1 MKRFDRLSRQ
11 QPLHAPA
18 RRPCRNRPCVETLEV
33 RLLLATGFTQ
43 TNLVSDIAGMA
54 KTTDPNLVNPWGLA
68 LGLGSGF
75 WVANNRSGTA
85 TVYDGNG
92 KPLPAATP
100 LIVSIPTPSGTGT
113 SAPTGEVS
121 NATQGFT
128 VSSNGKTGASNFLFA
143 TEDGTIA
150 GWSAAVDLTHAF
162 IAADNSASGAVYKGL
177 AQGFNPTGAYLYA
190 TNFHAGT
197 VDVFDRNFAP
207 VKIPGAFTDTGIP
220 AGYAPFGIQAING
233 DLYVTYAQQ
242 DAAKH
247 DDIRGAGHGFIDVFD
262 TEGHL
267 LKRFTSQGQL
277 NSPWGMAWA
286 PIQGYGDFNNALLV
300 GNFGDGTINAFD
312 FDSGAFLGKL
322 SDSTGKAI
330 TNDGLWALSF
340 GDGVQSTSPNTLYF
354 TSGPND
360 EHDGLFGSL
369 NLNPTTTPLP
379 QPVMT
384 DPNLSVTT
392 VVTGLD
398 QPTNLTFL
406 GAGDLIVLEKASGK
420 IQHVVN
426 GTLATPIQFVTPAG
440 ATLPNLPVNNASE
453 RGLLGV
459 ALDPNFATNH
469 AVYLY
474 WTESS
479 TGAVSGVLSEVGNAN
494 SAFPPGTVKPL
505 GNRVDRFIL
514 NEQANTLTFDKNLIE
529 LHAFQQDNIDPVDA
543 TEPLRGNHNS
553 GEIRFGPDGKL
564 YIMIGDNGR
573 RGQLQNL
580 PAGWKGNGQ
589 SDDQFGGPAP
599 DNNHLTGVI
608 LRLNPDGTTPTDN
621 PFASVTVAQVA
632 ALEQAF
638 GVTLTDA
645 QLAEVTANIHKI
657 FSYGRRNGFGLA
669 FDPITGSLWESENG
683 DDTFDELNRVTA
695 GSNGGWT
702 QFMGPLAELELFKAI
717 ESTFTPV
724 QGNLGFSGTD
734 PASFIPATQ
743 QVRWNPA
750 NSADTPQEALARL
763 FTIPG
768 SHYEDPQFSW
778 VWAVA
783 PAGIGFVGK
792 GLGAQYA
799 GDMFVGESRTF
810 LDNGYLF
817 DFKFNASRDQFA
829 FSDPKLADKVDNNNY
844 KFGSGESDSLVIG
857 KNFGIATDIETGP
870 DGNLYV
876 VSLSN
881 GAIYMIKSTAQTPI
895 PTPTPTPT
903 PAPQSVVSATSISQ
917 APGRNFRGTVATFVD
932 PVPGRT
938 AKDFSVAISWGDG
951 TATAGTVSAASDGSF
966 VVSGSH
972 RYRRRGTYHVV
983 VAVSDAQGESGV
995 GAGTATIKRKG
1006 LHARQALAASLSH
1019 VEITGFVPHETTHAL
1034 RGSGSR
1040 HRTRVNQGT
1049 TFTAVSSKHAVHDIA
1064 LKSVAASGRH
1074 RH

>member
-1 MKRFDRLSRQ
+1 MRRLDRTSRQ
-11 QPLHAPA
+11 ESPRAHT
-18 RRPCRNRPCVETLEV
+18 RRPRATRPYAEALEG
-33 RLLLATGFTQ
+33 RLLLASSFTQ
-43 TNLVSDIAGMA
+43 TNLVSNITGFA
-54 KTTDPNLVNPWGLA
+54 KTTDPSLVNPWGLA

-75 WVANNRSGTA
+75 WVANNGTGTA

-92 KPLPAATP
+92 KPLPAAAP
-100 LIVSIPTPSGTGT
+100 LVVSIPAPGGGT

-121 NATQGFT
+121 NATSGFT
-128 VSSNGKTGASNFLFA
+128 VSSGGKTGASNFLFA

-150 GWSAAVDLTHAF
+150 GWSGAVDLTHAF
-162 IAADNSASGAVYKGL
+162 IAVDNSATGAVYKGL

-197 VDVFDRNFAP
+197 VDVFDANFAP

-247 DDIRGAGHGFIDVFD
+247 DDVSGAGHGFIDVFD
-262 TEGHL
+262 TQGTL
-267 LKRFTSQGQL
+267 LKRFASQGQL
-277 NSPWGMAWA
+277 NSPWGIAWA
-286 PIQGYGDFNNALLV
+286 PIQGYGDFSNALLV
-300 GNFGDGTINAFD
+300 GNFGDGTISAFD
-312 FDSGAFLGKL
+312 FDSGNFLGKL
-322 SDSTGKAI
+322 SDSAGNPV
-330 TNDGLWALSF
+330 TNDGLWSLSF

-354 TSGPND
+354 TSGPNQ
-360 EHDGLFGSL
+360 EHDGLFGDL
-369 NLNPTTTPLP
+369 NLNPVATPLP

-384 DPNLSVTT
+384 DPNLTVTT
-392 VVTGLD
+392 IASGLD
-398 QPTNLTFL
+398 QPTNMTFL

-426 GTLATPIQFVTPAG
+426 GALAAPVQFVTPAG
-440 ATLPNLPVNNASE
+440 AVLPNLPVNNASE

-479 TGAVSGVLSEVGNAN
+479 TGAVSAVLSEVGNPN

-505 GNRVDRFIL
+505 GNRVDRFIF

-529 LHAFQQDNIDPVDA
+529 LHAFQQDNVDPVDS

-589 SDDQFGGPAP
+589 ADDQFGGPAP
-599 DNNHLTGVI
+599 DDNHLTGVI
-608 LRLNPDGTTPTDN
+608 LRLNTDGTTPSDN
-621 PFASVTVAQVA
+621 PFVGVTVAQVA
-632 ALEQAF
+632 ALEQQF

-645 QLAEVTANIHKI
+645 QLADVTANIHKI

-669 FDPITGSLWESENG
+669 FDPMTGLLWESENG
-683 DDTFDELNRVTA
+683 DDAFDELNQIGA

-702 QFMGPLAELELFKAI
+702 QFMGPVADLNLFKTI
-717 ESTFTPV
+717 EAGFTSTE
-724 QGNLGFSGTD
+724 GNLGFSGTD
-734 PASFIPATQ
+734 PASFIPAAQ

-750 NSADTPQEALARL
+750 NSADTTQEALSRL

-783 PAGIGFVGK
+783 PAGIGFVGS

-799 GDMFVGESRTF
+799 GDMFVGGSRTF
-810 LDNGYLF
+810 LDNGYLM
-817 DFKFNASRDQFA
+817 DFKFNAARTAFA
-829 FSDPKLADKVDNNNY
+829 FSNPALADMVDNNSY
-844 KFGSGESDSLVIG
+844 KFDSGESDSLVIG

-881 GAIYMIKSTAQTPI
+881 GAIYMITSKAQVTP
-895 PTPTPTPT
+895 PPPT
-903 PAPQSVVSATSISQ
+903 PAPQLVIAPIPIAA
-917 APGRNFRGTVATFVD
+917 APGRKFQGTVAAFVD
-932 PVPGRT
+932 PVAGRA
-938 AKDFSVAISWGDG
+938 AKDFIAVIFWGDG
-951 TATAGTVSAASDGSF
+951 TATTGTVTAASDGSF
-966 VVSGSH
+966 AVSGSH
-972 RYRRRGTYHVV
+972 RYQRRGTFRVI
-983 VAVSDAQGESGV
+983 VAISDSQGESGV
-995 GAGTATIKRKG
+995 SIDTATIKRPSRRV
-1006 LHARQALAASLSH
+1006 RQKIETPPSH
-1019 VEITGFVPHETTHAL
+1019 SPENLGAVHHQAPHAL
-1034 RGSGSR
+1034 
-1040 HRTRVNQGT
+1040 
-1049 TFTAVSSKHAVHDIA
+1049 HDIA
-1064 LKSVAASGRH
+1064 MKVVAAAGRH
-1074 RH
+1074 RHGK